1 MVSSLPA
8 TSEEEIAKAPM
19 AGHLYRCGCGCVRW
33 TRGGPRILV
42 VMAQKVDKAAAAEA
56 KKARKEASKAK
67 RKQLFQAFNMQR
79 KEDKALIPLML
90 VAFLVVAG
98 AFFALGLIWGIEWFL
113 LPVGVAFGL
122 LAAVILFGRR
132 VQKNVYKKADGQ
144 PGAAAWAL
152 ENMRGRW
159 RVTPTVAGTTQLDAV
174 HRVLGR
180 PGVVLVAEGA
190 PHRVKA
196 LLAQEKKRIARVV
209 GDTPIYDFIVGNEE
223 NQVPLSKLQ
232 QKIMKLPNNLKPAQ
246 IDTIEKRMSALAARG
261 AQMPKG
267 PMPAGAKMRNVQR
280 TIRRR

>member
-1 MVSSLPA
+1 
-8 TSEEEIAKAPM
+8 
-19 AGHLYRCGCGCVRW
+19 
-33 TRGGPRILV
+33 
-42 VMAQKVDKAAAAEA
+42 MAQKVDKAAAAEA

-79 KEDKALIPLML
+79 KEDKALIPLMAG
-90 VAFLVVAG
+90 AFLVVVG
-98 AFFALGLIWGIEWFL
+98 VLFAVGLIWNLQWFL
-113 LPVGVAFGL
+113 LPIGIALGL
-122 LAAVILFGRR
+122 LAAMILFGRR
-132 VQKNVYKKADGQ
+132 VQKNVYSKADGQ

-159 RVTPTVAGTTQLDAV
+159 RVTPSVAGTTQLDAV

-196 LLAQEKKRIARVV
+196 LLAQEKKRVSRVI

-223 NQVPLSKLQ
+223 KQIPLRRLQ
-232 QKIMKLPNNLKPAQ
+232 QTIMKLPNNLKPAQ
-246 IDTIEKRMSALAARG
+246 IDALEKRMSALAARG
-261 AQMPKG
+261 AQLPKG